1 MGREGVNT
9 MNNNLEQ
16 KRRPGEP
23 RILIVGGVAGGAS
36 CAARARRL
44 SEKAEVIMFERGP
57 YVSFANCGLPY
68 YVGGVITDEKELLV
82 ATPQLFK
89 ERFNVEVRTRN
100 EVVSIDRQK
109 REIEVS
115 KGKSREVYRERYDAL
130 VLSPGAMPVLPP
142 IPGIDLPGILSLR
155 TIPDSRRIIE
165 QIEVRKA
172 KRAVVV
178 GGGFIGLEMTEN
190 LVRRGL
196 SVTIAEM
203 LPQVMPPLDPE
214 MAVPVQEHLI
224 ARGVSLCLNDA
235 VAGFEQGPRQ
245 NEITVITKSGARH
258 VCDMVLL
265 AIGVRPEIKLAKEA
279 GLEIGQL
286 GGIRVDEHMRT
297 SDERIWAVGDAVEVR
312 DFISGEWVLL
322 PLAGPAN
329 RQGRI
334 AADVILGREAR
345 FRGVQATM
353 VCRVFDITIAGT
365 GMSEKALNRSRPGG
379 RESQY
384 EKVYLHPGHHVPY
397 YPGAKP
403 ISMKLVF
410 STEDGR
416 ILGAQ
421 AVGEEGVEKRM
432 DVIAMAIQK
441 GATVFDL
448 EEAELCYAPQFGGA
462 KDPVNLAG
470 MIAANTLRGD
480 APVAHWPDAESPQP
494 YVLDVRDPEEFA
506 LGHAEGATNIPLNSL
521 RDRMSRLPHDRE
533 ILVYCRVG
541 QRSYYASRVLRLNGF
556 LARNISGGITNYHAE
571 TGKPA
576 PEKPAEK
583 SGS

>member
-1 MGREGVNT
+1 

-23 RILIVGGVAGGAS
+23 HILIVGGVAGGAS

-44 SEKAEVIMFERGP
+44 SEKAEIIVFERGP

-82 ATPQLFK
+82 STPQLFK
-89 ERFNVEVRTRN
+89 ERFNVEVRTRS

-109 REIEVS
+109 CEIEVR
-115 KGKSREVYRERYDAL
+115 KGKSHEVYRERYDAL
-130 VLSPGAMPVLPP
+130 VLSPGAMPVRPP
-142 IPGIDLPGILSLR
+142 IPGIDMPGIFSLR

-165 QIEVRKA
+165 QIAGRKA

-196 SVTIAEM
+196 SVTIVEM

-224 ARGVSLCLNDA
+224 AKGVSLCLNDA
-235 VAGFEQGPRQ
+235 VAGFEQGPGE

-365 GMSEKALNRSRPGG
+365 GMSEKGLNRSRLGG
-379 RESQY
+379 RDWQY
-384 EKVYLHPGHHVPY
+384 EKVYLHPGHHVQY

-403 ISMKLVF
+403 INMKLLF
-410 STEDGR
+410 SAGDGK

-470 MIAANTLRGD
+470 MIAANALRGD
-480 APVAHWPDAESPQP
+480 SPVAHWEDAESPQS

-506 LGHAEGATNIPLNSL
+506 VGHAEGATNIPLPLL
-521 RDRMSRLPHDRE
+521 RKRMGELPQDKE
-533 ILVYCRVG
+533 ILTYCLVG
-541 QRSYYASRVLRLNGF
+541 QRSYYASRALRLNGF
-556 LARNISGGITNYHAE
+556 PARNISGGITNYHAE